1 MHEAGHSKAVVW
13 ENSEGWGG
21 EGGGRRVHNEGTN
34 VHLWLIHVDVWQNH
48 HNVVSNY
55 PPIKLINL
63 KKLKILVAAESYLLA
78 AQDKPHQFPAYQTC
92 CLLTWRVCL
101 FLRSLLALVYRG

>member
-34 VHLWLIHVDVWQNH
+34 VHLWLIHVDEWQNH
-48 HNVVSNY
+48 HNVV
-55 PPIKLINL
+55 K
-63 KKLKILVAAESYLLA
+63 
-78 AQDKPHQFPAYQTC
+78 
-92 CLLTWRVCL
+92 
-101 FLRSLLALVYRG
+101 